1 MSWGGEWMWERI
13 ENSQTTK
20 HDLSWLIKG
29 MNTNSLLWVTD
40 GSYDRK
46 CTPVISGAGWIIFC
60 QTTGKRLV
68 ISFWEKSPLAISYR
82 AKLLGLCSLHL
93 FALALSKF
101 YKVSDWKATL
111 CCDNLRALLLS
122 AKDRCRIKPSAACSD
137 IHRNLCA
144 TKNNF
149 TGQFKYQHVAGHMD
163 KYLLWHQLSL
173 VQ

>member
-1 MSWGGEWMWERI
+1 MWEGI
-13 ENSQTTK
+13 EDSQTTK

-29 MNTNSLLWVTD
+29 MNTHSLLLVAD

-46 CTPVISGAGWIIFC
+46 HAPVIIGAGWIIFC
-60 QTTGKRLV
+60 QTTGKHLV
-68 ISFWEKSPLAISYR
+68 GSFWENSPLASSYR

-93 FALALSKF
+93 FALAISKF
-101 YKVSDWKATL
+101 YKVSDWKAAL

-122 AKDRCRIKPSAACSD
+122 TKDRRHIKPSATCSD

-149 TGQFKYQHVAGHMD
+149 TGRFRYQHVAGPMN

-173 VQ
+173 VQQLNCI